1 MSDTAHSSDEDYAAM
16 DRWADELEAAEA
28 AGRQVDPD
36 DEAIAAGVEGAE
48 TFETAEG
55 TTGVHPRG
63 DVVAAPPA
71 AVDETPG
78 EGPRRRHPSLP
89 ALMAGVM
96 DGVVQEVPRALPATP
111 GP

>member
-16 DRWADELEAAEA
+16 DRWADELEAA
-28 AGRQVDPD
+28 VDPD

>member
-36 DEAIAAGVEGAE
+36 DEAI
-48 TFETAEG
+48 ETAEG
-55 TTGVHPRG
+55 TTGVRPRG